1 MRLIARLLPLAAA
14 LGLAL
19 PGLAR
24 ADATVR
30 LSFTWADPAQS
41 APLSLPQVQASDLL
55 GQQPIP
61 VAADPQAPAGG
72 HDIVLSVPDA
82 AFAGPY
88 ARLRLAVSGLSLPPG
103 DSKSD
108 QPIQFAFE
116 LVLRRDSLSAPV
128 VLAIP
133 VVTSSR
139 RGALKPFMAL
149 PQIAEDL
156 PARFFMAQ
164 QWMSLYQ
171 ASPEAVAEAPQSFA
185 LHRAISRA
193 IADFA
198 IAMADTPPGPALVV
212 PSEELGRVLELY
224 WDRQPK
230 GREIHLTAYADART
244 ILWRD
249 LRRSEDLL
257 REARRAGVDAVE
269 PCEKARAL
277 LGFFAAFP
285 PAEAEARKVDA
296 LFANPGSLAAYL
308 EGRALDVK
316 FACTRLRF

>member
-1 MRLIARLLPLAAA
+1 MRLTHRSLALIAVLV
-14 LGLAL
+14 LAL
-19 PGLAR
+19 PGLAL
-24 ADATVR
+24 AEATVR
-30 LSFTWADPAQS
+30 LSFLWAEAGQT
-41 APLSLPQVQASDLL
+41 APLAVPQVQASDLL
-55 GQQPIP
+55 TQSAIT

-72 HDIVLSVPDA
+72 HDIVLTVPDA
-82 AFAGPY
+82 AFVGPY

-116 LVLRRDSLSAPV
+116 LVLRRDSLNAPV
-128 VLAIP
+128 VLTIP

-139 RGALKPFMAL
+139 RGALKPYMEM

-164 QWMSLYQ
+164 QWMSLYE
-171 ASPEAVAEAPQSFA
+171 ASPEAVAAAPKSFA
-185 LHRAISRA
+185 LHRAISRG

-198 IAMADTPPGPALVV
+198 IAMADIVPGPALVV
-212 PSEELGRVLELY
+212 PPPELGRVLELY

-249 LRRSEDLL
+249 LRRAEDLL
-257 REARRAGVDAVE
+257 REARRSGVDAVQS
-269 PCEKARAL
+269 CNKAREL
-277 LGFFAAFP
+277 IGFFTANP
-285 PAEAEARKVDA
+285 PAEDEARKVDA
-296 LFANPGSLAAYL
+296 LFPNPGSLAAYL
-308 EGRALDVK
+308 EGRNLDVK
-316 FACTRLRF
+316 FACTRLRI